1 MHTLIFS
8 FFEESVDPPVV
19 VVHSTERTKVTKHAT
34 SLESEV
40 VRNKK
45 EEDKDEIYKHFP
57 TAQFHVVNN
66 AGHWVH
72 AENPQGF
79 LDCLFSILA

>member
-45 EEDKDEIYKHFP
+45 EEDKDERQRRK
-57 TAQFHVVNN
+57 TGRGAK
-66 AGHWVH
+66 
-72 AENPQGF
+72 
-79 LDCLFSILA
+79 SKRK